1 MANVIT
7 GAKAIVK
14 IGGQVA
20 GYATGVSITESIL
33 NGRVE
38 SLGRIDTR
46 EITPIGRV
54 VTATCNFIRIF
65 KTSEE
70 NGLSAD
76 EVDEQSV
83 TYTVDSVQSSDD
95 DRTVAALNFGVG
107 DQRVDLQIFDSAPQ
121 GDLEGDDVLI
131 YTVVDCKPSSQNIVV
146 DRGSMMGVQVS
157 MDARYLVRHDGTL

>member
-14 IGGQVA
+14 VGGKIA
-20 GYATGVSITESIL
+20 GYATGISVTESIL

-54 VTATCNFIRIF
+54 VTASVNFIRIF
-65 KTSEE
+65 KTSDE
-70 NGLSAD
+70 NGIATN
-76 EVDEQSV
+76 EVDESGL
-83 TYTVDSVQSSDD
+83 TYTTGDVEASDD

-107 DQRVDLQIFDSAPQ
+107 DARIDLEIYDSAPQ
-121 GDLEGDDVLI
+121 GDLSGEDVLMYSVI
-131 YTVVDCKPSSQNIVV
+131 DCKPSSQNIVV
-146 DRGSMMGVQVS
+146 DRGSMMGVQVT
-157 MDARYLVRHDGTL
+157 MDARYLVRHSGV

>member
-14 IGGQVA
+14 VGGEVA
-20 GYATGVSITESIL
+20 GYATGISITEAIM

-54 VTATCNFIRIF
+54 VTCTCNFIRIF
-65 KTSEE
+65 KTSDA
-70 NGLSAD
+70 NGLAD
-76 EVDEQSV
+76 GESDETAL
-83 TYTVDSVQSSDD
+83 TYTSDAVESSDD
-95 DRTVAALNFGVG
+95 ERTVEALNFGVG
-107 DQRVDLQIFDSAPQ
+107 DQRIDLQIFDSAPQ
-121 GDLEGDDVLI
+121 GDLDGEDVLM

-146 DRGSMMGVQVS
+146 DRGSMMGVQVT
-157 MDARYLVRHDGTL
+157 MDARYLVRHSGL